1 MKYILPFVIVL
12 QTYRASMIFLRK
24 YKNSL
29 ELTLETLILFCLT
42 FFELLRLNGARSSL
56 SIEVILVLY
65 ITFKTNYE
73 FIKKPKHISILS
85 IKNAIDASKNGVIFF
100 KGNKVILINSTMEEI
115 LKSFHIE
122 KDIIKNLSKIK
133 EKFIKCNNNVY
144 QLKIDSKEIMAIDIT
159 DLYELQE
166 EQKRKNDAIEEANKK
181 MIDYL
186 DNIEEIEKEK
196 NLIKIKNEFHDLLGQ
211 RLTLFVKSLENNINI
226 ADAEFILDNLFDE
239 SKENLNDLVKLY
251 KAFGININVKG
262 DFNDNEILFEAIRE
276 GITNAIIHSNATNI
290 DIIVTKREII
300 VKNKLYKQIDSIVES
315 EGIKGIRRKLNDI
328 GWSLSIDFK
337 DDFVLKMK
345 AD

>member
-24 YKNSL
+24 HKNSL
-29 ELTLETLILFCLT
+29 ELTLETFILFCLT
-42 FFELLRLNGARSSL
+42 FFELLRLNTYRSSL
-56 SIEVILVLY
+56 IIEVILVLY

-85 IKNAIDASKNGVIFF
+85 TKNAIDSSKNGIIFF

-122 KDIIKNLSKIK
+122 KDIIRNLSKIK

-144 QLKIDSKEIMAIDIT
+144 QLKIDSEEIVAIDIT

-211 RLTLFVKSLENNINI
+211 RLTLFVKSLENNINV

-239 SKENLNDLVKLY
+239 SKENLTDLVKLY

-262 DFNDNEILFEAIRE
+262 DFDDNENLFEAMRE

-290 DIIVTKREII
+290 DII
-300 VKNKLYKQIDSIVES
+300 
-315 EGIKGIRRKLNDI
+315 GISDAEFSYMLIQ
-328 GWSLSIDFK
+328 
-337 DDFVLKMK
+337 
-345 AD
+345 

>member
-42 FFELLRLNGARSSL
+42 FFELLRLNGYRSSL
-56 SIEVILVLY
+56 VIEVILVLY
-65 ITFKTNYE
+65 IAFKTNYD
-73 FIKKPKHISILS
+73 FLKKPKHISILS
-85 IKNAIDASKNGVIFF
+85 TKNAIDSSKNGVIFF

-144 QLKIDSKEIMAIDIT
+144 QLKIDSKEIIAIDIT

-211 RLTLFVKSLENNINI
+211 RLTLFVKSLENNINV

-239 SKENLNDLVKLY
+239 SKENLSDLVKLY

-262 DFNDNEILFEAIRE
+262 DFNNNEILFEAIRE
-276 GITNAIIHSNATNI
+276 GITNAIIHSNATSI
-290 DIIVTKREII
+290 DIIVTKNEII
-300 VKNKLYKQIDSIVES
+300 VKNKLYKQIDSIIES

-337 DDFVLKMK
+337 DDFILKMK

>member
-56 SIEVILVLY
+56 AIEVILVLY

-144 QLKIDSKEIMAIDIT
+144 QLKIDSEEIVAIDIT

-181 MIDYL
+181 MLDYL

-211 RLTLFVKSLENNINI
+211 RLTLFVKSLENNINV

-239 SKENLNDLVKLY
+239 SKENLTDLVKLY

-262 DFNDNEILFEAIRE
+262 DFDDNENLFEAMRE

-290 DIIVTKREII
+290 DIIVSEHEII
-300 VKNKLYKQIDSIVES
+300 VKNKLYKQIDGIIEN

-337 DDFVLKMK
+337 DEFVLKMK